1 MADMPKVDP
10 KPRLLTGLVSAA
22 FILKGGGFIV
32 VNRGEPIPDVSELA
46 DGQLEHKEKAG
57 AFGPAPATDWAA
69 LADVGTVPGPDNA
82 PGRAEAA
89 AQSME
94 TATTPSATTPSP
106 GPSGV

>member
-1 MADMPKVDP
+1 MADMPKPEP

-22 FILKGGGFIV
+22 FILKGGGFTV

-57 AFGPAPATDWAA
+57 AFGPAPATDWLAMAA
-69 LADVGTVPGPDNA
+69 VGTVPGPDNG

-89 AQSME
+89 AQ
-94 TATTPSATTPSP
+94 ANPPVLALAPVP
-106 GPSGV
+106 GPPGA